1 MELSR
6 EKRNSRTKPLY
17 IAKAGR
23 DSKEK
28 FFSLEEEFLMKKSLL
43 VLPILLLVAQV
54 VFAASVSDVTAPI
67 TKIYDLIKGV
77 VSVIGIIA
85 ITIAGA
91 MYMFSGSNIQSRE
104 NAKNMVS
111 YAIVGLV
118 LVWIAPVMVGYL
130 TAPM

>member
-1 MELSR
+1 
-6 EKRNSRTKPLY
+6 
-17 IAKAGR
+17 
-23 DSKEK
+23 
-28 FFSLEEEFLMKKSLL
+28 MKKSLL
-43 VLPILLLVAQV
+43 VLPILLLVVQV
-54 VFAASVSDVTAPI
+54 AFAASVSDVTAPI

-77 VSVIGIIA
+77 VSVVGIIA

-91 MYMFSGSNIQSRE
+91 MYMFSGSNIQNRE

-118 LVWIAPVMVGYL
+118 LVWVAPVLVGYL

>member
-1 MELSR
+1 
-6 EKRNSRTKPLY
+6 
-17 IAKAGR
+17 
-23 DSKEK
+23 
-28 FFSLEEEFLMKKSLL
+28 LEEIFVKKSLL
-43 VLPILLLVAQV
+43 MLSVLLLVSQV
-54 VFAASVSDVTAPI
+54 AFAASVSDVTAPI

-77 VSVIGIIA
+77 VSVVGIIA

-91 MYMFSGSNIQSRE
+91 MYMFSGSNIQNRE

-118 LVWIAPVMVGYL
+118 LVWVAPVLVGYL

>member
-1 MELSR
+1 M
-6 EKRNSRTKPLY
+6 N
-17 IAKAGR
+17 
-23 DSKEK
+23 
-28 FFSLEEEFLMKKSLL
+28 KKIL
-43 VLPILLLVAQV
+43 VLAVLLLATQM
-54 VFAASVSDVTAPI
+54 VFATSVSDITAPI

-77 VSVIGIIA
+77 VSVVGIIA

-118 LVWIAPVMVGYL
+118 LVWIAPVMVSYL

>member
-1 MELSR
+1 MGKVFL
-6 EKRNSRTKPLY
+6 KKGGFN
-17 IAKAGR
+17 
-23 DSKEK
+23 
-28 FFSLEEEFLMKKSLL
+28 LMKKFVPVVLL
-43 VLPILLLVAQV
+43 VLVLSQFA
-54 VFAASVSDVTAPI
+54 FAASVSDITAPV

-77 VSVIGIIA
+77 VSVVGIIA

-111 YAIVGLV
+111 YAIVGLT
-118 LVWIAPVMVGYL
+118 LVWIAPIMVSYL